1 MWERSEYPSRIL
13 FTFHLLGRQE
23 AGVTCLCC
31 CRHCRFEW
39 HALPHT
45 RYTPAEHNNIS
56 IVPFFLSLWTVK
68 NYYFAFSHLLAGKYD
83 SITLEPFSYIELG
96 FMTAIGCSFCGTVSG
111 LRLLL
116 SLSAGN
122 CLWNITSSWEMF
134 PSDFLRSI
142 DETSKCNRLAN
153 APLLQTWQTNGK
165 RFEDDEGGYIP
176 GTTKLMPGVEQS

>member
-1 MWERSEYPSRIL
+1 MWEKSEYPSRIL

-111 LRLLL
+111 LHLLL
-116 SLSAGN
+116 SLSPQGTV
-122 CLWNITSSWEMF
+122 C
-134 PSDFLRSI
+134 
-142 DETSKCNRLAN
+142 ETSRVAGKCFRVISCVRSMKPAN
-153 APLLQTWQTNGK
+153 ATDLQMPLFYKLGKQTANGSK
-165 RFEDDEGGYIP
+165 
-176 GTTKLMPGVEQS
+176 TTKEDTGN